1 MPANDHII
9 NRQVFEFEC
18 MHSEHAFRIKDKF
31 DQDVQYKISKIIER
45 ACEKLAI
52 EDEDIRI
59 SLLEVDLGK
68 IAFHRMEEDIVWAFE
83 KKFNEKLF
91 EQKTL
96 SAGKHFPLFAKTK
109 SSIEITTFFLL
120 TGQLPWF
127 TGKRDGNFLADI
139 FDEVMTTS
147 GDSLRRFILS
157 NLDNDKLIERLTAQ
171 YDVLLMDKLIGLLE
185 PGEELFIY
193 VKAKI
198 RIIAVELISLMRPAD
213 NKSEQEN
220 YDVLYPED
228 RSGTS
233 GYAVKLLAGQ
243 INDDPDFHSIY
254 LRKFTLEIIL
264 KLIAVKNN
272 ISTVEKF
279 YELFN
284 KILAEKLEISQT
296 ILHSVALKE
305 WKEDKDL
312 ALVVEQAKHKQEEIK
327 AIAAQQ
333 QPDPVDKNDSL
344 KFYISN
350 AGLILIANYLPAF
363 FNEVGLL
370 DNGNFIH
377 KGDQVRAVFLLHYL
391 CTGKEE
397 AAEYILPLNKI
408 LCGLALDE
416 PLPSNILLDQNEKRE
431 CEDLL
436 HEIIANWQ
444 KIGNISI
451 EGFQESFLN
460 RDGILINE
468 YTGWKLKVQ
477 RRGFDVLLDS
487 IPWSFNHMK
496 LTWMQD
502 LIITEW

>member
-18 MHSEHAFRIKDKF
+18 LHSEHAFQIKNKF

-68 IAFHRMEEDIVWAFE
+68 IAFHRMEEDILWAFE

-91 EQKTL
+91 EQKTF
-96 SAGKHFPLFAKTK
+96 SVGKHFPLFAKTK
-109 SSIEITTFFLL
+109 SSFEIATFFLL

-127 TGKRDGNFLADI
+127 TGKKDGNYLVDI
-139 FDEVMTTS
+139 FDEVITTS

-157 NLDNDKLIERLTAQ
+157 NLDNDKLIERLTTQ

-193 VKAKI
+193 MEATIRKI
-198 RIIAVELISLMRPAD
+198 AGEIISLMRPAD
-213 NKSEQEN
+213 YKSKQES

-228 RSGTS
+228 RSVTS

-272 ISTVEKF
+272 ISTVERF
-279 YELFN
+279 YELLK

-312 ALVVEQAKHKQEEIK
+312 ALVVEQAKYKQEEIK

-333 QPDPVDKNDSL
+333 PHPVDKNDSL

-363 FNEVGLL
+363 LNEVRLL
-370 DNGNFIH
+370 DNGNFIYKSH
-377 KGDQVRAVFLLHYL
+377 QIKAVFLLHYL

-431 CEDLL
+431 CWDLL
-436 HEIIANWQ
+436 HEIITNWQ
-444 KIGNISI
+444 KIGNLTI

-460 RDGILINE
+460 RDGILMNE
-468 YTGWKLKVQ
+468 FAGWKLKVQ
-477 RRGFDVLLDS
+477 RKGFDVLLDS
-487 IPWSFNHMK
+487 IPWSFNHIK